1 MSPREPTRPSAD
13 ALLKVARAEARGKLK
28 IFLGAAPGVGKTF
41 EMLREGADQ
50 LRQGRDVVAGII
62 ETHGRAETEALA
74 APFELIERKPI
85 AHGGHTLPEFD
96 IDAMLER
103 RPQIALIDELAHSN
117 APGSRHPKR
126 WQDIEELRDAGIDA
140 LTTLNI
146 QHIESLNDVVAGFT
160 RVRVRETVP
169 DAVLDDAE
177 IEVVDVPADEL
188 IARLRDGKVYV
199 PEEASRAL
207 GHFFSKANLS
217 ALRELA
223 LRRAAQTVDRQMLA
237 HVDLAGEVGNWAAGE
252 RVVVA
257 VNEQP
262 GAEALVRTAKR
273 LADAFRAPWTAVT
286 IETPRSEGMSGAER
300 ARLAGTLNLAAGL
313 GAVLATVPAASVV
326 DGLRAHVGETRAT
339 TLVLGKTRRSW
350 WFQARHGSV
359 VDQLV
364 RELPGVAIHV
374 VPSVGETPP
383 SCRAKNAPL
392 SLGQLATALAMVA
405 ATTLFNLALVPFVGV
420 NAVDLIYLTP
430 VIAAA
435 TLFGLRPALFASVT
449 AALAYN
455 FFFLA
460 PTYTLTIQDPQNI
473 VTFLVLVGVGVVAS
487 QLAGRVR
494 REANI
499 GARTAGENAAIAAFG
514 QRLGSV
520 SDQAS
525 TSRATCEEVAS
536 LLDVATIV
544 LAPGLGGL
552 ETVASCP
559 EAAMLS
565 PLDLAAAEWAQAR
578 GETAGR
584 GTATLTAADWQFHPL
599 KTSLGVMAVLGI
611 SRASGADPLAP
622 EQRVLFATLLGQSAL
637 AHERLQLEQEARRAA
652 ALEQRDDLR
661 ATLISSLGHDLKTPL
676 TAVVAAAEALTGEH
690 AGSPTATLL
699 RDSAHRLRRLFDDL
713 VEMTRLES
721 GTIAVRGEAIDLT
734 DAVAA
739 AAAAHDL
746 RGELA
751 GRKLV
756 LEVPPSL
763 PLVQADPRML
773 HHILV
778 NLLDNAAKYS
788 PPGTPITIRGTRRRP
803 GLTIDIVDSGRGLP
817 EGEESTLFDRFRR
830 VEGGDQQGGTGL
842 GLAIVKGFAVAM
854 GLSVSAAN
862 RGDAPGSR
870 FTIAWPEAL
879 VRSALPAGAE
889 V

>member
-1 MSPREPTRPSAD
+1 
-13 ALLKVARAEARGKLK
+13 
-28 IFLGAAPGVGKTF
+28 
-41 EMLREGADQ
+41 
-50 LRQGRDVVAGII
+50 
-62 ETHGRAETEALA
+62 
-74 APFELIERKPI
+74 
-85 AHGGHTLPEFD
+85 
-96 IDAMLER
+96 
-103 RPQIALIDELAHSN
+103 
-117 APGSRHPKR
+117 
-126 WQDIEELRDAGIDA
+126 
-140 LTTLNI
+140 
-146 QHIESLNDVVAGFT
+146 
-160 RVRVRETVP
+160 
-169 DAVLDDAE
+169 
-177 IEVVDVPADEL
+177 
-188 IARLRDGKVYV
+188 
-199 PEEASRAL
+199 
-207 GHFFSKANLS
+207 
-217 ALRELA
+217 
-223 LRRAAQTVDRQMLA
+223 
-237 HVDLAGEVGNWAAGE
+237 
-252 RVVVA
+252 
-257 VNEQP
+257 
-262 GAEALVRTAKR
+262 
-273 LADAFRAPWTAVT
+273 
-286 IETPRSEGMSGAER
+286 
-300 ARLAGTLNLAAGL
+300 
-313 GAVLATVPAASVV
+313 
-326 DGLRAHVGETRAT
+326 
-339 TLVLGKTRRSW
+339 
-350 WFQARHGSV
+350 
-359 VDQLV
+359 
-364 RELPGVAIHV
+364 
-374 VPSVGETPP
+374 
-383 SCRAKNAPL
+383 
-392 SLGQLATALAMVA
+392 
-405 ATTLFNLALVPFVGV
+405 
-420 NAVDLIYLTP
+420 
-430 VIAAA
+430 
-435 TLFGLRPALFASVT
+435 
-449 AALAYN
+449 
-455 FFFLA
+455 
-460 PTYTLTIQDPQNI
+460 
-473 VTFLVLVGVGVVAS
+473 
-487 QLAGRVR
+487 
-494 REANI
+494 
-499 GARTAGENAAIAAFG
+499 
-514 QRLGSV
+514 
-520 SDQAS
+520 
-525 TSRATCEEVAS
+525 
-536 LLDVATIV
+536 
-544 LAPGLGGL
+544 
-552 ETVASCP
+552 
-559 EAAMLS
+559 MLS

-676 TAVVAAAEALTGEH
+676 TAVVAAAEALAGEH
-690 AGSPTATLL
+690 DGSPTATLL

-734 DAVAA
+734 DAV